1 MPLLKVVL
9 RSLSKMETLNVEK
22 LAFDAITRKITVTD
36 HNRLAIPPGSLRV
49 I

>member
-22 LAFDAITRKITVTD
+22 LALDALTRKITITD
-36 HNRLAIPPGSLRV
+36 HNGLAIPPGSRV